1 MGKVKIVVEEEAT
14 MDWTGVQ
21 LGAFRSDLLFRI

>member
-1 MGKVKIVVEEEAT
+1 MGTVKIVVEEEAT

-21 LGAFRSDLLFRI
+21 FASFRLNFFFRM